1 MSQRPNLSN
10 KLEIKQQ
17 FNAKNKYTSNS
28 SSQNAS
34 SKLANQKKTS
44 EYKRVSNNSSN
55 NEKILHRSIRRN
67 FDPEGNAIITTKI
80 VREIGS
86 QKGENNLNSKSM
98 INPNKNK
105 RNISYGLNNEQQ
117 NKYMH
122 YSNYSSNSDEE
133 NPEIIYGGNY
143 EMFSPCSYNTQYQSK
158 KNFSEFRQQR
168 MGFGDTS
175 NLKSPIMPNYVRS
188 HEYAG
193 KKTTNYKRS
202 NKQNKHRFFDAVP
215 FWKNLAAQHTKKP

>member
-143 EMFSPCSYNTQYQSK
+143 EMFSSCSYNTQYQSK

-175 NLKSPIMPNYVRS
+175 NLKR
-188 HEYAG
+188 
-193 KKTTNYKRS
+193 
-202 NKQNKHRFFDAVP
+202 RFYCIVCRG
-215 FWKNLAAQHTKKP
+215 